1 MATKMIS
8 FRCPD
13 CGASLEI
20 AEDRVQGFCTYC
32 GAKIQFQNENEY
44 VVRSVDEADV
54 KRAETEQMLELKKME
69 LLEEMRKER
78 KKMKALEFKG
88 SVVIAIVAIC
98 MILGGIIYHVAT
110 AEGIGGGFVT
120 AEFGVLTLLILGAKW
135 VGDRHEEKEA
145 MEELLHPGRVT
156 IPPSIMNY
164 QFKNYKTIESELK
177 GAGFTDIK
185 CIPQHVSQMD
195 VLKRPNIVA
204 AIHVNGKRI
213 SGAPEAFP
221 KDAKITISYYS
232 RS

>member
-8 FRCPD
+8 YRCPD

-32 GAKIQFQNENEY
+32 GAKIQFQNENEF
-44 VVRSVDEADV
+44 VLRSVDEADV

-69 LLEEMRKER
+69 MLEEMRKER

-88 SVVIAIVAIC
+88 SAAIALIAGIMMLV
-98 MILGGIIYHVAT
+98 GIIYCIVAT
-110 AEGIGGGFVT
+110 DIIWGI
-120 AEFGVLTLLILGAKW
+120 AIIEFAVLIFLFLGMKW
-135 VGDRHEEKEA
+135 LHDRKEEKDS

-156 IPPSIMNY
+156 IPSSIMNY
-164 QFKNYKTIESELK
+164 QLKNYKTVESELK
-177 GAGFTDIK
+177 GAGFTDIQ
-185 CIPQHVSQMD
+185 CIPHHVSPLD
-195 VLKRPNIVA
+195 VLKRPDMVA

-213 SGAPEAFP
+213 TGAPETFS

>member
-54 KRAETEQMLELKKME
+54 KRAETEQMLELKRLE
-69 LLEEMRKER
+69 LLEEMRKEQ
-78 KKMKALEFKG
+78 KKMKALGFKG
-88 SVVIAIVAIC
+88 VVVSAAVAIC
-98 MILGGIIYHVAT
+98 MIVGGTIYCIAVAAKTGPILFIEFGIIILMFA
-110 AEGIGGGFVT
+110 
-120 AEFGVLTLLILGAKW
+120 LISW
-135 VGDRHEEKEA
+135 SNERQKEQD
-145 MEELLHPGRVT
+145 MIEELLHPGRVT
-156 IPPSIMNY
+156 IPPSIMSY

>member
-32 GAKIQFQNENEY
+32 GAKIQFRNENEY

-54 KRAETEQMLELKKME
+54 KRAETEQMLELKRLE
-69 LLEEMRKER
+69 LLEEMRKEQ

-88 SVVIAIVAIC
+88 SALIAIIAVG
-98 MILGGIIYHVAT
+98 MILGGIIYNTFVNSSSW
-110 AEGIGGGFVT
+110 GFAVVM
-120 AEFGVLTLLILGAKW
+120 FGVLILMFLGLKW
-135 VGDRHEEKEA
+135 LHDRDEEKEA
-145 MEELLHPGRVT
+145 MEDLLHPGRVT
-156 IPPSIMNY
+156 IPTTVMNY
-164 QFKNYKTIESELK
+164 EFKNYKTIESELK

-185 CIPQHVSQMD
+185 CVPQHVSQMD